1 MNKPAFAGCSAAR
14 RGPHLV
20 YFLKIVLSLVK
31 PAERQQVIASPSF
44 HRCRKNSVR
53 NPVTNLRYARSAMTL
68 VPRLTIAF
76 TVVLTALALWLAPV
90 QGHAASTPDAVL
102 MVDQVSGGAGV
113 QRNGKRLPLVAGDV
127 LQEQDT
133 LLTTASGRITLRL
146 GRHGFVEVGPQSEI
160 GIERLPFAAYARDLK
175 SIFSV
180 GKGYFRVVW
189 KHPQISTSWPL
200 YIYMAGNRISLV
212 SGEYFFQNDGGAEQR
227 ACVAAGQLA
236 LQTANLDGV
245 ETIKAPS
252 CTRLMD
258 GAAPQTTARN
268 PDDWIAVRRAY
279 DIAATALTLPGAA
292 NVVAV
297 PAASVAQAIA
307 PPAFSTAA
315 GTNTFASSVA
325 APPATPPENS
335 TALPDYG
342 TPALPPAVG
351 RSPAGPVKAAPVIAA
366 APPKPTVQVPSL
378 PVEAPPLAISPP
390 LAAPIA
396 RAPTAAPPAAAAT
409 GWALNIASYADESP
423 ARQQAQKL
431 REAGYRAATF
441 AAVVNGRTWYRVQ
454 VQGFASEPA
463 ARTAIEALQ
472 ARFGL
477 KGIWIVRPS

>member
-1 MNKPAFAGCSAAR
+1 MIRLPRFATPLSTLLA
-14 RGPHLV
+14 
-20 YFLKIVLSLVK
+20 SLV
-31 PAERQQVIASPSF
+31 
-44 HRCRKNSVR
+44 
-53 NPVTNLRYARSAMTL
+53 
-68 VPRLTIAF
+68 
-76 TVVLTALALWLAPV
+76 LALLPV
-90 QGHAASTPDAVL
+90 QGRTASAPDAVL

-113 QRNGKRLPLVAGDV
+113 QRNGKRLSLTTGDV

-212 SGEYFFQNDGGAEQR
+212 SGEYFFQNDGGQEQR
-227 ACVAAGQLA
+227 ACVAAGQIA
-236 LQTANLDGV
+236 LQTASLDGV

-252 CTRLMD
+252 CTRLVAN
-258 GAAPQTTARN
+258 AAPQTTSRN

-279 DIAATALTLPGAA
+279 DLAATALTMPQMADAPAPPSGSVPRVAGSEAGLPLPAERPAAWPDPGALA
-292 NVVAV
+292 L
-297 PAASVAQAIA
+297 P
-307 PPAFSTAA
+307 
-315 GTNTFASSVA
+315 
-325 APPATPPENS
+325 PPATAPS
-335 TALPDYG
+335 
-342 TPALPPAVG
+342 
-351 RSPAGPVKAAPVIAA
+351 RRPAGPVQEAPVIAA
-366 APPKPTVQVPSL
+366 APSRPAVVVPGL
-378 PVEAPPLAISPP
+378 PVDVPPLAISPP

-396 RAPTAAPPAAAAT
+396 RPRASNPFESAKLPSAPASVT

-431 REAGYRAATF
+431 REAGYQAASF

-454 VQGFASEPA
+454 VQGYASEPA
-463 ARTAIEALQ
+463 ARTAIDELQ
-472 ARFGL
+472 SRFGL